1 MQRTLPRMSETTLL
15 DTTIHEPPYE
25 TAGEVEMLLF
35 MLERARAQFAWKVG
49 GLDADALRRPHP
61 PSAMTLGGLIKHVA
75 FCEDR
80 RISEFVTDTPMVGPW
95 RQEDFDADPEWDW
108 HSAAADSPEE
118 LYALFRR
125 VVEHSRAAW
134 SEALAGG
141 DLGQPSKFVLGSGE
155 RVNLRRVLVDQIEH
169 YLRHTGHA
177 DLFREAVDGLV
188 GEDPPQP

>member
-1 MQRTLPRMSETTLL
+1 
-15 DTTIHEPPYE
+15 
-25 TAGEVEMLLF
+25 
-35 MLERARAQFAWKVG
+35 
-49 GLDADALRRPHP
+49 
-61 PSAMTLGGLIKHVA
+61 MTLGGLIKHVA

-141 DLGQPSKFVLGSGE
+141 DLGQPSTFVLGSGE

-177 DLFREAVDGLV
+177 DLFREAIDGLV

>member
-1 MQRTLPRMSETTLL
+1 
-15 DTTIHEPPYE
+15 
-25 TAGEVEMLLF
+25 
-35 MLERARAQFAWKVG
+35 
-49 GLDADALRRPHP
+49 
-61 PSAMTLGGLIKHVA
+61 
-75 FCEDR
+75 
-80 RISEFVTDTPMVGPW
+80 
-95 RQEDFDADPEWDW
+95 
-108 HSAAADSPEE
+108 
-118 LYALFRR
+118 